1 LKIFARA
8 ATFLLLLG
16 VASAG
21 RAETLIEAYKL
32 ARDSDPKYRAAQ
44 AEYRASE
51 YVLDQAR
58 AGFWP
63 TVRFEVDRVE
73 SRQTVLSSN
82 NPIFGTGT
90 TRFPTDS
97 DTLSISQPVFRKDLL
112 ERLDQARAIVRQA
125 NFAMLAAEQ
134 DLMQRTAAAYL
145 AVLAANDSLELARAE
160 KDAVRRQLELAETRL
175 KRGLG
180 TITNFHDASARY
192 AVDQAREIEA
202 ENKLADAR
210 QALKEI
216 TGREIVSFQRL
227 RTDMTLATPQPADQ
241 AQWVQTALGQNL
253 ALKARAEG
261 VEVAS
266 QEIARQRASYYPS
279 VSLVASHNRRDAGS
293 TLFGGGS
300 KVETQDLTLQLR
312 VPIFEGGLT
321 GALTGEAVQRHQKAL
336 EDREL
341 ERRAVERQ
349 ARAAYQSVVSG
360 VNLVRALR
368 QSVDSQQSA
377 MEGKELGVQRGLFTL
392 VVVLDAQRDLFIA
405 RRDYA
410 QARYDYLL
418 NSLRLKQAAGILS
431 DTDLGAVNAAMQQ

>member
-1 LKIFARA
+1 MLKGVA
-8 ATFLLLLG
+8 ATGLLLLG
-16 VASAG
+16 LAMPAG
-21 RAETLIEAYKL
+21 AESLVEAYRL
-32 ARDSDPKYRAAQ
+32 ARESDPKYRAAQ
-44 AEYRASE
+44 AEFRASE
-51 YVLDQAR
+51 YVLDQAK

-63 TVRFEVDRVE
+63 TVRFEADRLE
-73 SRQTVLSSN
+73 TRQTVLSSN

-90 TRFPTDS
+90 TRFPTDT
-97 DTLSISQPVFRKDLL
+97 DTLSITQPIFRKDLI
-112 ERLDQARAIVRQA
+112 ERLDQARAIVRQSH
-125 NFAMLAAEQ
+125 FAMLAAEQ

-160 KDAVRRQLELAETRL
+160 KEAVRRQMELAETRL

-180 TITNFHDASARY
+180 TITNFHDASARH
-192 AVDQAREIEA
+192 AVDEAREIEA
-202 ENKLADAR
+202 GNKLADAR

-216 TGREIVSFQRL
+216 TGREIVAFQRL
-227 RTDMTLATPQPADQ
+227 RPELALPTPKPADP

-253 ALKARAEG
+253 ALKARAEA
-261 VEVAS
+261 VEVAA
-266 QEIARQRASYYPS
+266 QEIARQRAGYYPS
-279 VSLVASHNRRDAGS
+279 LSLVASHNRRDAGS

-321 GALTGEAVQRHQKAL
+321 GALTGEAVQRHQKTL

-341 ERRAVERQ
+341 ERRSVERQ
-349 ARAAYQSVVSG
+349 ARAAYQSVVG
-360 VNLVRALR
+360 GANLVRALR

-392 VVVLDAQRDLFIA
+392 IVVLDAQRDLFIA
-405 RRDYA
+405 RRDFA

-418 NSLRLKQAAGILS
+418 NSLRLKQAAGTLS
-431 DTDLGAVNAAMQQ
+431 EEDLLSVNAALQQ

>member
-1 LKIFARA
+1 MRARGIAFVVLCLALASARA
-8 ATFLLLLG
+8 ESLFD
-16 VASAG
+16 VY
-21 RAETLIEAYKL
+21 RL
-32 ARDSDPKYRAAQ
+32 ARDNDPKFRGARA
-44 AEYRASE
+44 EFRASE

-63 TVRFEVDRVE
+63 TIRFDADRLE
-73 SRQTVLSSN
+73 SRQSILSSN

-97 DTLSISQPVFRKDLL
+97 DTFSITQPIFRKDLI
-112 ERLDQARAIVRQA
+112 ERLDQARAIVRQSH
-125 NFAMLAAEQ
+125 FAMLAAEQ

-145 AVLAANDSLELARAE
+145 AVLAASDSLDLARAE
-160 KDAVRRQLELAETRL
+160 KDTVRRQLELAETRL

-180 TITNFHDASARY
+180 TITNFHDAAARH
-192 AVDQAREIEA
+192 AVDEAREIEA
-202 ENKLADAR
+202 DNKLADAR

-216 TGREIVSFQRL
+216 TGRDIVSIHRL
-227 RTDMTLATPQPADQ
+227 RPEIALVTPQPADQ
-241 AQWVQTALGQNL
+241 SQWIQTAFAQNL
-253 ALKARAEG
+253 ALKARGEA
-261 VEVAS
+261 VEVAA
-266 QEIARQRASYYPS
+266 QEIQRQRAGYYPS
-279 VSLVASHNRRDAGS
+279 VSVVLSQNRRDAGS

-300 KVETQDLTLQLR
+300 KVETQDVTLQLR

-341 ERRAVERQ
+341 ERRGVERQ

-368 QSVDSQQSA
+368 QSVESQQSA

-392 VVVLDAQRDLFIA
+392 IVVLDAQRDLFIA

-410 QARYDYLL
+410 QSRYDYLL
-418 NSLRLKQAAGILS
+418 NSLRLKQAAGTLS
-431 DTDLGAVNAAMQQ
+431 EDDLAGMNAALQ